1 MCADYGQVLVAPNQL
16 FKSNACTIPRTYHG
30 PPPTLEIFLN
40 FLQVLN
46 SQSIWWVVVG
56 KS

>member
-16 FKSNACTIPRTYHG
+16 FKSNACIPRTY
-30 PPPTLEIFLN
+30 PPTLEIFSN

-46 SQSIWWVVVG
+46 SQSIWLVVVG